1 MNNCPI
7 CKYKETKELLKWKT
21 YSINKCN
28 NCRLIF
34 STPLPTDIELEEF
47 YQGFMFKKPE
57 EWKIQELTKKRKKE
71 LIKFFN
77 LPDKAKSLSNKKFL
91 DFGGGTGIVYNAIC
105 ELGFDAYYQDL
116 DKGAITFTVEKF
128 GLTSEKT
135 IYDINKCDI
144 KFDYI
149 FSDNVIEHVINPYD
163 FLKDLLH
170 QLEEGGTIVVK
181 TPHASNT
188 ESIFNPII
196 TLKGYFLNALKYN
209 SLQRAAQA
217 CFKRFWHCDPP
228 RHLYSFSKNSLSH
241 LMTKIETEK
250 IDFEILYYKIP
261 WFENTITQQIFTKDK
276 RLKGF
281 KSFLIR
287 LVLLPVIPL
296 EVLLQTTQYLFLLMG
311 VLSPGGII
319 LRINKRHITK
329 NKAH

>member
-1 MNNCPI
+1 M
-7 CKYKETKELLKWKT
+7 
-21 YSINKCN
+21 CN

-34 STPLPTDIELEEF
+34 SAPLPTNNELEEF
-47 YQGFMFKKPE
+47 YQGFMFKKPGNWE
-57 EWKIQELTKKRKKE
+57 ILRLTRKRKKE
-71 LIKFFN
+71 LRKLFN
-77 LPDKAKSLSNKKFL
+77 LPDNAKSLSNKKFL

-116 DKGAITFTVEKF
+116 DKEAIAFTVENF
-128 GLTSEKT
+128 GITSEKT
-135 IYDINKCDI
+135 IHDIDKCEI

-149 FSDNVIEHVINPYD
+149 FSDNVIEHVKNPYD
-163 FLKDLLH
+163 YLKDLLNK
-170 QLEEGGTIVVK
+170 LEEGGTIVVK

-188 ESIFNPII
+188 ELIFNPII

-209 SLQRAAQA
+209 SFQRALQA
-217 CFKRFWHCDPP
+217 YFTRFWHCDPP

-241 LMTKIETEK
+241 LMSKLETEK
-250 IDFEILYYKIP
+250 VGFEILYYKTP
-261 WFENTITQQIFTKDK
+261 LFVNTITQQFFTKDK

-287 LVLLPVIPL
+287 LVFLPVIPV
-296 EVLLQTTQYLFLLMG
+296 EILLQITKHLLLQIG

-319 LRINKRHITK
+319 LRINKLHITK